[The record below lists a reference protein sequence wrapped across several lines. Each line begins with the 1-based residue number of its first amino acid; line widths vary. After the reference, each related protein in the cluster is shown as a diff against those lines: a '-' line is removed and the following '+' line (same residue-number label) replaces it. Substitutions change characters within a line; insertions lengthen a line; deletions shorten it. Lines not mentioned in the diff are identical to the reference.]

1 MMRKY
6 IFLILMITASLHVF
20 AKEEVTLKASA
31 PEVVVNGDQFR
42 LTYTVPYGT

>member
-6 IFLILMITASLHVF
+6 LFLILMITVSLQMF
-20 AKEEVTLKASA
+20 AKDEVTLKASA

-42 LTYTVPYGT
+42 LT